1 MSKMAGL
8 FLYNQP
14 PKWNENRIQSTCF
27 RNNLQPAF
35 KWLFR
40 VARNTC
46 LSEPAAVILMCGDLF
61 QLGVLVFAE
70 SKGRQTK
77 DTSAWHFQWCQSQEG
92 LFRVRCLHEG
102 WCNHTQFSASAHVSQ

>member
-1 MSKMAGL
+1 MERDTEYSQHVFEK
-8 FLYNQP
+8 
-14 PKWNENRIQSTCF
+14 
-27 RNNLQPAF
+27 NLQLAI
-35 KWLFR
+35 KWLVR

-46 LSEPAAVILMCGDLF
+46 LSEPAAVTLMCGDFF

-92 LFRVRCLHEG
+92 LFRVGCLQEG
-102 WCNHTQFSASAHVSQ
+102 WCNHTQFSASAHRLSVARIRKPPHTFTAS